1 MSAVTISLQIP
12 QELWRRLEKASEYG
26 AISTD
31 DTVVSALE
39 QYLEYED
46 ETRAAV
52 EEGIRQADAG
62 ELIDHEEVVKWFEAK
77 KQRINEAA

>member
-1 MSAVTISLQIP
+1 MSAVTVSLQIP
-12 QELWRRLEKASEYG
+12 QELWSRLEKSSEHE
-26 AISTD
+26 AMSTD
-31 DTVVSALE
+31 DTILSALTR
-39 QYLEYED
+39 YFEYED

-77 KQRINEAA
+77 KRGINEAA